1 MTYHFEKLRL
11 FSGGCYVYIYINTH
25 YILHLRSSIDFM
37 LSQAE
42 CWLDYEVPE
51 WADKDTDSLR
61 R

>member
-1 MTYHFEKLRL
+1 M
-11 FSGGCYVYIYINTH
+11 YIYIYTH

-51 WADKDTDSLR
+51 WADKENDSLR

>member
-1 MTYHFEKLRL
+1 MLYIYTYICCLNV
-11 FSGGCYVYIYINTH
+11 YVYIYIFMSTY
-25 YILHLRSSIDFM
+25 YILHLRSAIDFM

-51 WADKDTDSLR
+51 WADKENDSLR